1 MEGRGH
7 KCFERASPLKM
18 RIKHSKIV
26 TRLGTRNIPN
36 QLQTKWHPTL
46 NDATVNDK
54 IPKYLNNTIFK

>member
-1 MEGRGH
+1 MERKGH

-46 NDATVNDK
+46 NDK

>member
-36 QLQTKWHPTL
+36 QLQIKLHPTL

>member
-36 QLQTKWHPTL
+36 QLQISFSG

>member
-46 NDATVNDK
+46 NDK
-54 IPKYLNNTIFK
+54 IPNILE

>member
-36 QLQTKWHPTL
+36 QLQTKRH
-46 NDATVNDK
+46 DK
-54 IPKYLNNTIFK
+54 MPKYLNNTIFK